1 MTPDKTVRM
10 IRANRMIY
18 EALTPP
24 EKRPK
29 ATIESHVLIA
39 EIESRVLIAEIVRH
53 T

>member
-1 MTPDKTVRM
+1 MTPEETVNM
-10 IRANRMIY
+10 IRADRQIF

-39 EIESRVLIAEIVRH
+39 EIESHVLVAEIVRH